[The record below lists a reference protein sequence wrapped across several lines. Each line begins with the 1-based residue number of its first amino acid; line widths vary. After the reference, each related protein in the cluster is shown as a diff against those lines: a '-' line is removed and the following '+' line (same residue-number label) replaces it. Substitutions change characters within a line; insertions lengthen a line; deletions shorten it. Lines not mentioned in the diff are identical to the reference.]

1 MTTLQYLQQNSGV
14 YLATVFFMGLIFGS
28 FFNVVIYR
36 LPIMLKRQWL
46 KMSKDYLQEEGFQIS
61 GNAKDKI
68 LNEDRRFTLSHPV
81 SSCPKCSHKIRA
93 WENIPLLSYLFLKGK
108 CASCKTSISIRYP
121 LVELL
126 TAIIF
131 LVVAYHYP
139 PGWQVLTLLVFSSF
153 LIILSG
159 IDIDHQLLPDPL
171 VYILLWSGLAAAV
184 AGLTISPV
192 DALIGALAGYLS
204 LWTIFWL
211 FKVITGKEGMGYGD
225 FKLLAALGAWLG
237 WKFLLPLIIIA
248 SILGAVVGGLS
259 MLVFKA
265 GNKIPFGPYLAASG
279 WIMLLWGQQII
290 NAYLKWAHLA

>member
-1 MTTLQYLQQNSGV
+1 MTTFEYLQQNSSV

-46 KMSKDYLQEEGFQIS
+46 KMSKDYLQEEGFKIS
-61 GNAKDKI
+61 GDAQDEVLDENT
-68 LNEDRRFTLSHPV
+68 RFTLSHPA
-81 SSCPKCSHKIRA
+81 SSCPKCQHKIRT

-108 CASCKTSISIRYP
+108 CSSCRTSISIRYP

-131 LVVAYHYP
+131 LVVAFYYP
-139 PGWQVLTLLVFSSF
+139 PGWQLLVLLFFSSL

-171 VYILLWSGLAAAV
+171 VYILLWSGLTAAI

-211 FKVITGKEGMGYGD
+211 FKLLTGKEGMGYGD

-237 WKFLLPLIIIA
+237 WKFLLPLIVIA

-259 MLVFKA
+259 MLIFKA
-265 GNKIPFGPYLAASG
+265 GNKIPFGPYLAA
-279 WIMLLWGQQII
+279 
-290 NAYLKWAHLA
+290 